1 MEQVQTKIQSQQSL
15 VNQQLDTVD
24 IGEIMSEYS
33 KTTSIVNNQFGNQ
46 QLSVKEHCKMFIA
59 NLREVHSPVSDLV
72 GMDSPNS
79 SYSNKMNSNQINN
92 CNNPNDSPQLSIMS
106 SPHSSVSATI
116 HNSAAFN
123 QQMLRQQIQQFR
135 NGSANDPSNSA
146 AVASCPFFEPH
157 YWRYVKSFFSK
168 SSFTA
173 HKYLVYKFKSQ

>member
-1 MEQVQTKIQSQQSL
+1 MEQVQTQIQSQPHL
-15 VNQQLDTVD
+15 ANPQLESVD

-33 KTTSIVNNQFGNQ
+33 KTTSIMNNQFGNQ

-59 NLREVHSPVSDLV
+59 NLRDVHSPISDLV

-79 SYSNKMNSNQINN
+79 SYSNQLNSNKINN
-92 CNNPNDSPQLSIMS
+92 LNNPNDSPQLSILS

-116 HNSAAFN
+116 HNSAVFN

-135 NGSANDPSNSA
+135 NGSSNDPSSHQSNPA

-157 YWRYVKSFFSK
+157 YWRYVKKIFYRACRS
-168 SSFTA
+168 
-173 HKYLVYKFKSQ
+173 